1 MQKLQLKL
9 RENIRKLYLLPAL
22 DRSLIAMS
30 IGGIHF
36 FGSGNPVVE
45 KSRADA
51 ESYIHSLAFA
61 KR

>member
-30 IGGIHF
+30 IGGIHLTTGF
-36 FGSGNPVVE
+36 RIGESGRGEVKGWRGKLSV
-45 KSRADA
+45 
-51 ESYIHSLAFA
+51 L
-61 KR
+61 

>member
-30 IGGIHF
+30 IGGIHLTTGF
-36 FGSGNPVVE
+36 RIGESGRGEV
-45 KSRADA
+45 KG
-51 ESYIHSLAFA
+51 
-61 KR
+61 